1 MLMLIILIQY
11 KRCACETANQVQCS
25 ITMMSSCYSSV
36 SSVLSVL
43 SEIHS
48 LLLLFPF
55 IMHIDLLEAMRDPV
69 DPTQLLEAMRDPI
82 DPTQL
87 LSSGRHCCMH
97 ADRLLCSTGHL
108 PGRLRV
114 SHD

>member
-1 MLMLIILIQY
+1 
-11 KRCACETANQVQCS
+11 
-25 ITMMSSCYSSV
+25 
-36 SSVLSVL
+36 
-43 SEIHS
+43 
-48 LLLLFPF
+48 
-55 IMHIDLLEAMRDPV
+55 MRDSV
-69 DPTQLLEAMRDPI
+69 DPTQLLEAMRDPV

-114 SHD
+114 SHDRRPHGQSGESGRRIVVVIMCDACMRGNF